1 MEGIPSVYWMI
12 LIGVFTGFICFVL
25 YQLAMLL
32 KDSRGLI
39 GESKKVI
46 IDAQETFK
54 VVNSIV
60 SDANEIVSTV
70 KGTVFQINSAVL
82 VPVRKI
88 TSIMGVASGFI
99 DGISAKGKK

>member
-12 LIGVFTGFICFVL
+12 LIAVFTGFICFVL

-39 GESKKVI
+39 GEGKKVI

-54 VVNSIV
+54 VLNSIV

-82 VPVRKI
+82 VPLRKI

-99 DGISAKGKK
+99 DGITSKSKK